1 MKRHP
6 FLPEIGKND
15 IDLCRRANFI
25 IMKKEKYETLFKAFE
40 KAPMEEFLETIFED
54 TTKELRDRL
63 ILEDV
68 SYHRH
73 SADIVTLEVWMVLSP
88 LESNQWILA
97 RVEMDR
103 STGMMEEMFLAR
115 DSYRKMPLNS
125 IEDCV
130 IYYQENN
137 K

>member
-1 MKRHP
+1 
-6 FLPEIGKND
+6 
-15 IDLCRRANFI
+15 
-25 IMKKEKYETLFKAFE
+25 MKKEKYETLFKAFE
-40 KAPMEEFLETIFED
+40 KAPMKEFLETIFEV
-54 TTKELRDRL
+54 TTKELRDGL

-88 LESNQWILA
+88 LESNQGILA

>member
-1 MKRHP
+1 
-6 FLPEIGKND
+6 
-15 IDLCRRANFI
+15 
-25 IMKKEKYETLFKAFE
+25 MKKEKYETIFEAFD
-40 KAPMEEFLETIFED
+40 KAPMVKFLETIFEE

-73 SADIVTLEVWMVLSP
+73 SAEIVTLEVWMVLSP

-103 STGMMEEMFLAR
+103 SSGKMEEMFLAR
-115 DSYRKMPLNS
+115 DSYRKMSLNS

-130 IYYQENN
+130 KYYQENN

>member
-1 MKRHP
+1 
-6 FLPEIGKND
+6 
-15 IDLCRRANFI
+15 
-25 IMKKEKYETLFKAFE
+25 MKKEKYETIFKDFD
-40 KAPMEEFLETIFED
+40 KAPMDYFLETIFED
-54 TTKELRDRL
+54 TPKELRDQL

-73 SADIVTLEVWMVLSP
+73 SADIVALEVWMVISS

-97 RVEMDR
+97 RVEMDQ
-103 STGMMEEMFLAR
+103 STGKMEEIFLAR

-130 IYYQENN
+130 KYYQ
-137 K
+137 KKQ

>member
-1 MKRHP
+1 
-6 FLPEIGKND
+6 
-15 IDLCRRANFI
+15 
-25 IMKKEKYETLFKAFE
+25 MKKEKYETIFEAFD

-68 SYHRH
+68 
-73 SADIVTLEVWMVLSP
+73 WMVLSP

-97 RVEMDR
+97 LVEMDR
-103 STGMMEEMFLAR
+103 SSGKMEEMFLTR
-115 DSYRKMPLNS
+115 DSYRKMTLNS

-130 IYYQENN
+130 KYYQENN
-137 K
+137 N

>member
-1 MKRHP
+1 
-6 FLPEIGKND
+6 
-15 IDLCRRANFI
+15 
-25 IMKKEKYETLFKAFE
+25 MKKEKYETIFEAFD

-54 TTKELRDRL
+54 TTKELRNRL

-73 SADIVTLEVWMVLSP
+73 SADIVTLEVWMVISP
-88 LESNQWILA
+88 LESDQWILA

-103 STGMMEEMFLAR
+103 STGKMEEMFLAR

-130 IYYQENN
+130 KYYEGNN